1 MNVPRINVLA
11 GVNGA
16 GKSSVAGA
24 TIRSAGGFYYNP
36 DEAAR
41 EIKLARPGLTQVEAN
56 SAAWHRGRDLLQQA
70 IARRLD
76 FTFETTLGATT
87 MTKLLVAA
95 AAQGIEVHVW
105 YTGLTTPEL
114 HIARVRARVAR
125 GGHDIPEETIR
136 RRFDHSRLN
145 LITLLPHLASLRVYD
160 NSTEADPAAGKA
172 PRPRLVLHMEGGRIR
187 NPQDLPRVPEWA
199 RSIAAAAMKPLK

>member
-56 SAAWHRGRDLLQQA
+56 SAAWHRGRDLLEQA